1 MSLVDKGR
9 LAEALKLNG
18 KKASTFDFA
27 FSRPLDEDVL
37 QSLSVN
43 EVGAIPVPISLMVY
57 SVIVLIKE
65 QLNENRKVVYCRILN
80 V

>member
-27 FSRPLDEDVL
+27 FSHSLDEDVL
-37 QSLSVN
+37 QSLCVS
-43 EVGAIPVPISLMVY
+43 EVGIIPVPISLMVY
-57 SVIVLIKE
+57 SVIDLIKE
-65 QLNENRKVVYCRILN
+65 QLNENRKVLFCRILN

>member
-18 KKASTFDFA
+18 KKSSTFDFA

-43 EVGAIPVPISLMVY
+43 EVGVIPVPISLMVY
-57 SVIVLIKE
+57 SVIVLIEE